1 MMQMEWQKAQTMLRQ
16 LFYLDILFCLGL
28 SVLNLEEMMVNN
40 SEDLLNLHILYF
52 LQ

>member
-1 MMQMEWQKAQTMLRQ
+1 MQMEWQKAQTMLRL

-28 SVLNLEEMMVNN
+28 SVLNLGEMMVNN